1 MIREILS
8 AAIPRCAVDVVALTA
23 LFGAILGCRQAIPV
37 AVASVETAICV
48 ADEWVKCKSTQAS
61 DETCVLNV
69 ARICETDAATIAR
82 ILDSDTKF
90 AVFYK
95 PKAECK

>member
-1 MIREILS
+1 MIRSILL
-8 AAIPRCAVDVVALTA
+8 AAVPKCAVEVVALA
-23 LFGAILGCRQAIPV
+23 SLAGAILGCRQAIPV
-37 AVASVETAICV
+37 AVATVETAICV
-48 ADEWVKCKSTQAS
+48 ADEWVKCKNTQAS

-69 ARICETDAATIAR
+69 AKICETDAATIAR